1 MPQKTRINNK
11 LNQAFQEFHKSNPEV
26 YQYFRWFAFEAI
38 ISGRKRFSAY
48 LIANRI
54 RWETQVVAGDV
65 KFKINNNHI
74 AFYAR
79 MFTQEFPEHSDL
91 FELRALRAE

>member
-1 MPQKTRINNK
+1 MRKRKKTNK
-11 LNQAFQEFHKSNPEV
+11 LRKAFEKFHKAHPEV
-26 YQYFRWFAFEAI
+26 YQYFRWFASEAI

-54 RWETQVVAGDV
+54 RWETQILTGNH

-79 MFTQEFPEHSDL
+79 MFAQEFPEYSDL
-91 FELRALRAE
+91 FEFRALRSN